1 MFLRGRLPMP
11 QPQVELGQR
20 HARNADS
27 VGSSHPSEAI
37 VASSAKTSSPTKTP
51 PPGDHHRRARLLHRV
66 RLEDRVL
73 GVKISPVESGS
84 PLRPQRQDEA
94 DGLLHLPN
102 TYRGAG

>member
-1 MFLRGRLPMP
+1 M
-11 QPQVELGQR
+11 
-20 HARNADS
+20 
-27 VGSSHPSEAI
+27 
-37 VASSAKTSSPTKTP
+37 TP

-102 TYRGAG
+102 TYRGAGREFPAIFILAILRREIAGADTEC